1 MVSFLYMVVC
11 LHCLKVL
18 SNYDLGYTMRNKWL
32 RALIVAV
39 TVVPW
44 SVVIALLLQVKNI
57 VSQQPK
63 VETVPVIEVADTII
77 NEQPKFF
84 SQTPKEGLEEALSYY
99 GLEHKDIVYAQ
110 AVLETGHFKSKV
122 CLKYNNLFGL
132 YNSKEKR
139 YCKFNHWTE
148 SVVAYKEWIQ
158 KTYQPPNNYYAFLE
172 EISYA
177 EGKSYT
183 RLLKE
188 IVKNRKYDKRGHTE
202 KDSFT

>member
-11 LHCLKVL
+11 LHYLKVL

-32 RALIVAV
+32 KALIVAA

-44 SVVIALLLQVKNI
+44 SVVIILLLQVKSI

-99 GLEHKDIVYAQ
+99 GLKHKDIVYAQ
-110 AVLETGHFKSKV
+110 AVLETGHFKSDL
-122 CLKYNNLFGL
+122 CLNGNNLFGL
-132 YNSKEKR
+132 YDSKNHR
-139 YCKFNHWTE
+139 YYTFDHWKDC
-148 SVVAYKEWIQ
+148 VIAYKEMIQ
-158 KTYQPPNNYYAFLE
+158 YKYKDGDDYLNF
-172 EISYA
+172 
-177 EGKSYT
+177 
-183 RLLKE
+183 LKE
-188 IVKNRKYDKRGHTE
+188 IGYARDSEYICKLKKLIKNPP
-202 KDSFT
+202 

>member
-1 MVSFLYMVVC
+1 
-11 LHCLKVL
+11 
-18 SNYDLGYTMRNKWL
+18 MRNKWL
-32 RALIVAV
+32 KALIVAA

-44 SVVIALLLQVKNI
+44 SVVIVLLLQVKSI

-99 GLEHKDIVYAQ
+99 GLKHKDIVYAQ
-110 AVLETGHFKSKV
+110 AILETGNFKSKV
-122 CLKYNNLFGL
+122 CKENNNLFGI
-132 YNSKEKR
+132 YNSKKKR
-139 YCKFNHWTE
+139 YCKFKHWAE

-158 KTYQPPNNYYAFLE
+158 KKYQPPNNYYTFLE
-172 EISYA
+172 NINYA
-177 EGKSYT
+177 EEKEYT

-188 IVKNRKYDKRGHTE
+188 IVNTRKR
-202 KDSFT
+202 

>member
-1 MVSFLYMVVC
+1 
-11 LHCLKVL
+11 
-18 SNYDLGYTMRNKWL
+18 MRIKWFK
-32 RALIVAV
+32 AFIAAV
-39 TVVPW
+39 IIVPW
-44 SVVIALLLQVKNI
+44 SVVILLLLQIKNI
-57 VSQQPK
+57 VLATKDKPI
-63 VETVPVIEVADTII
+63 PVIEVADTII

-139 YCKFNHWTE
+139 YCKFKHWTE

-158 KTYQPPNNYYAFLE
+158 KKYQPPNNYYAFLE
-172 EISYA
+172 EINYA

-188 IVKNRKYDKRGHTE
+188 IVKNRKDDKRRYIEG
-202 KDSFT
+202 DSFT

>member
-1 MVSFLYMVVC
+1 
-11 LHCLKVL
+11 
-18 SNYDLGYTMRNKWL
+18 MRIKWFK
-32 RALIVAV
+32 AFIAAV
-39 TVVPW
+39 IIVPW
-44 SVVIALLLQVKNI
+44 SIVILLLLQIKNI
-57 VSQQPK
+57 VLATKDKPI
-63 VETVPVIEVADTII
+63 PVIEVADTII

-139 YCKFNHWTE
+139 YYKFKHWTE

-158 KTYQPPNNYYAFLE
+158 KKYQPPNNYYAFLE
-172 EISYA
+172 EINYA
-177 EGKSYT
+177 NDKDYISTLKS
-183 RLLKE
+183 
-188 IVKNRKYDKRGHTE
+188 IVNNKNDKRRDT
-202 KDSFT
+202 

>member
-1 MVSFLYMVVC
+1 
-11 LHCLKVL
+11 
-18 SNYDLGYTMRNKWL
+18 MRNRWL
-32 RALIVAV
+32 KALIVAA

-44 SVVIALLLQVKNI
+44 SVVIVLLLQVKSI

-99 GLEHKDIVYAQ
+99 GLKHKDIVYAQ
-110 AVLETGHFKSKV
+110 AILETGNFKSKV
-122 CLKYNNLFGL
+122 CKENNNLFGL
-132 YNSKEKR
+132 YNSKKKR
-139 YCKFNHWTE
+139 YCKFKHWAE

-158 KTYQPPNNYYAFLE
+158 KKYQPPNNYYTFLE
-172 EISYA
+172 NINYA
-177 EGKSYT
+177 EEKEYT

-188 IVKNRKYDKRGHTE
+188 IVNTRKDDKRRHFKRSTC
-202 KDSFT
+202 T

>member
-11 LHCLKVL
+11 LHYLKVL

-32 RALIVAV
+32 KALIVAA

-44 SVVIALLLQVKNI
+44 SVVITLLLQVKSI

-99 GLEHKDIVYAQ
+99 GLKHKDIVYAQ

-139 YCKFNHWTE
+139 YYKFNHWTE

-158 KTYQPPNNYYAFLE
+158 KKYQPPNNYYAFLE
-172 EISYA
+172 EINYA

-188 IVKNRKYDKRGHTE
+188 IVKNRKYDKRGYTE
-202 KDSFT
+202 RDSFT

>member
-1 MVSFLYMVVC
+1 MRRF
-11 LHCLKVL
+11 
-18 SNYDLGYTMRNKWL
+18 TMRNKWL
-32 RALIVAV
+32 KALIVTA
-39 TVVPW
+39 TVVSW
-44 SVVIALLLQVKNI
+44 SIVIVLLLQIKRI

-110 AVLETGHFKSKV
+110 AILETGHFKSNV

-139 YCKFNHWTE
+139 YCKFEHWTE

-158 KTYQPPNNYYAFLE
+158 RKYQPPNNYYAFLE
-172 EISYA
+172 EINYA
-177 EGKSYT
+177 EEKSYT
-183 RLLKE
+183 RILKE
-188 IVKNRKYDKRGHTE
+188 IVKNRKDDKRRYTE
-202 KDSFT
+202 RDSFA

>member
-32 RALIVAV
+32 KALIVVA

-44 SVVIALLLQVKNI
+44 SVVIALLLQVKSI

-99 GLEHKDIVYAQ
+99 GLKHKDIVYAQ
-110 AVLETGHFKSKV
+110 AVLETGHFKSDL
-122 CLKYNNLFGL
+122 CLNGNNLFGL
-132 YNSKEKR
+132 YDSKNHR
-139 YCKFNHWTE
+139 YYTFDHWKDC
-148 SVVAYKEWIQ
+148 VIAYKEMIQ
-158 KTYQPPNNYYAFLE
+158 YKYKDGDDYLNF
-172 EISYA
+172 
-177 EGKSYT
+177 
-183 RLLKE
+183 LKE
-188 IVKNRKYDKRGHTE
+188 IGYAGDSEYICKLKKLIKNPP
-202 KDSFT
+202 

>member
-1 MVSFLYMVVC
+1 MI
-11 LHCLKVL
+11 
-18 SNYDLGYTMRNKWL
+18 NKWL
-32 RALIVAV
+32 KALIVAA

-44 SVVIALLLQVKNI
+44 SVVIILLLQVKSI

-99 GLEHKDIVYAQ
+99 GLKHKDIVYAQ
-110 AVLETGHFKSKV
+110 AILETGHFKSNV

-139 YCKFNHWTE
+139 YCKFEHWTE
-148 SVVAYKEWIQ
+148 SVVAYLDYVQYRYK
-158 KTYQPPNNYYAFLE
+158 PPNDYYKFLSDIGYAKDPNY
-172 EISYA
+172 IN
-177 EGKSYT
+177 K
-183 RLLKE
+183 LKG
-188 IVKNRKYDKRGHTE
+188 IVSRNDKRRSE
-202 KDSFT
+202 